1 MTDFVV
7 QPMYNLNQLNK
18 KEAKL
23 ALGLNVLIVVLLDII
38 CSIRLV

>member
-7 QPMYNLNQLNK
+7 QPMYNLKQLNK

-38 CSIRLV
+38 CCIRLV